1 MTERADEL
9 RDTFSSFV
17 WIMFNCDK
25 EKKEEVSQGNL
36 VQFRH
41 GKQDRHRDRED
52 QQPVG

>member
-1 MTERADEL
+1 MREQTNLGILLAL
-9 RDTFSSFV
+9 LFGLCLTV
-17 WIMFNCDK
+17 TK
-25 EKKEEVSQGNL
+25 KKEEVSQGNL